1 MTETGEQKSNKIGG
15 SRSLWKKSFAV
26 NLLIKVHLAIHLSD
40 TDDVRPTLQHYS
52 QFGNPMAEFRRRAQE
67 LASEDVTNYYW
78 PFSVIM
84 RLKIYKSKFLGP
96 GERAQRGRQVHGPT
110 KTLLGD
116 FVWLSTTFIRLKYFK
131 HWFVIHLDFIC

>member
-52 QFGNPMAEFRRRAQE
+52 QFGNPMVEFRLRAQE
-67 LASEDVTNYYW
+67 LAAEDQ
-78 PFSVIM
+78 SKGLAEDKL
-84 RLKIYKSKFLGP
+84 LKRYSG
-96 GERAQRGRQVHGPT
+96 
-110 KTLLGD
+110 TLFG
-116 FVWLSTTFIRLKYFK
+116 FRRHSSA
-131 HWFVIHLDFIC
+131 